1 MKTITMLGR
10 LVGAMAVAGLAAT
23 ATSPGRADDT
33 SRASGGLV
41 VYLGVVPADL
51 IRTYSTAHHERHM
64 HGGPPRG
71 ANHYHVMISIF
82 DEATGTRVHDA
93 QVEAEVAG
101 LDHAGIRKP
110 LEPMAIAGTVT
121 YGNYFYMIGHDRYRI
136 RVQIRRPGVPGEV
149 ETSFNHAHHLR

>member
-1 MKTITMLGR
+1 MKTIVAVTRLLG
-10 LVGAMAVAGLAAT
+10 AIAVAGLVAIPA
-23 ATSPGRADDT
+23 PGRADDY

-41 VYLGVVPADL
+41 VYLGVVPAEP
-51 IRTYSTAHHERHM
+51 IRAYSTAQAERHM

-82 DEATGTRVHDA
+82 DEATGRRVEDA
-93 QVEAEVAG
+93 TVEAEVAG
-101 LDHAGIRKP
+101 LDRAGVRKP

-121 YGNYFYMIGHDRYRI
+121 YGNYFHMIGHDRYRI
-136 RVQIRRPGVPGEV
+136 RVYIRRPGVPGEV